1 MPLIAIL
8 LAAVFFTLEELIQ
21 WQFGAMGLVAVALLS
36 IGVKAKNTACL
47 SLGAIVLVLLLQPAF
62 G

>member
-8 LAAVFFTLEELIQ
+8 LAALFFVVEELIQ
-21 WQFGAMGLVAVALLS
+21 GQFGIMGLAAVALLS

-47 SLGAIVLVLLLQPAF
+47 SVGAIVLVLLLQPVI

>member
-8 LAAVFFTLEELIQ
+8 LAALFFVIEELIQ
-21 WQFGAMGLVAVALLS
+21 GQFGIMGLAAVALLS

-47 SLGAIVLVLLLQPAF
+47 SVGAIVLVLLLQPVI

>member
-8 LAAVFFTLEELIQ
+8 LAAVFFIAEELIQ
-21 WQFGAMGLVAVALLS
+21 GQFGIMGLAAVALLS

-47 SLGAIVLVLLLQPAF
+47 SMGAIVLVLLLQPVI

>member
-8 LAAVFFTLEELIQ
+8 LAALFFTLEELIQ

-47 SLGAIVLVLLLQPAF
+47 SIGAVVLVLLLQPTF